1 MTRVNIEKVAA
12 IIAEVAA
19 REIQPRFRNLL
30 AHEMREKS
38 PGDVV
43 TVADEQAEL
52 ALTPLLIGQV
62 PGSIVIGEEA
72 AAKDPNILQKMTAGQ
87 VYWVVDPVDGTA
99 NFAEGKS
106 DFCSMVALVRGDELL
121 ASWIHLPIS
130 GDTAMAEQGG
140 GAQFAGQ
147 KLPRLEPASGTPSGV
162 VGVGKLSKPE
172 LHPRAEALR
181 RQVRQV
187 KSLRCAGLDYL
198 RLARGEMD
206 FTLFG
211 RAWPWDHAPGAL
223 LVQEVGGVVG
233 DPDGGNYRPSIATA
247 APGVLAARSDNIWR
261 QVLQHLATAP
271 Q

>member
-87 VYWVVDPVDGTA
+87 VY
-99 NFAEGKS
+99 
-106 DFCSMVALVRGDELL
+106 
-121 ASWIHLPIS
+121 
-130 GDTAMAEQGG
+130 
-140 GAQFAGQ
+140 
-147 KLPRLEPASGTPSGV
+147 
-162 VGVGKLSKPE
+162 
-172 LHPRAEALR
+172 
-181 RQVRQV
+181 
-187 KSLRCAGLDYL
+187 
-198 RLARGEMD
+198 
-206 FTLFG
+206 
-211 RAWPWDHAPGAL
+211 
-223 LVQEVGGVVG
+223 
-233 DPDGGNYRPSIATA
+233 
-247 APGVLAARSDNIWR
+247 
-261 QVLQHLATAP
+261 
-271 Q
+271 